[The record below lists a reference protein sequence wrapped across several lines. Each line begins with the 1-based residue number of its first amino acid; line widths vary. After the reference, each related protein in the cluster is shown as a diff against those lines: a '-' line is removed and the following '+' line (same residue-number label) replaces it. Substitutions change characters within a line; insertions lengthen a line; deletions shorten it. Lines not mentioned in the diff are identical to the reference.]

1 MVLYA
6 CACCL
11 IRYKRHL
18 LTSILQLQ
26 SESSVNCDCKRLPR
40 NRCGSLQLVDYVC
53 KTVPTRH
60 TILIVYYIK
69 SCCSVILESP
79 RLRLKSPYYYHFQL
93 FFPSDHA
100 CMSASVCWD
109 YRWKKAFFFPAVYFS
124 SLRQSYLPESKHL
137 SLWLMDCRSLTLPCV
152 FKGKRVWSTGKSTG
166 WLGETRYWNI
176 LTWLLKVPSRIYRI
190 QADSFLLCL

>member
-1 MVLYA
+1 MKPLDLPVDAHSTYYIHLTIAALSRKSYAVAYSQPRKCSLWVLYA

-11 IRYKRHL
+11 IHYKQHVL
-18 LTSILQLQ
+18 ASILQLQ

-53 KTVPTRH
+53 KTIPTRH

-69 SCCSVILESP
+69 SCCSVILENP
-79 RLRLKSPYYYHFQL
+79 RLWLKSPYYYHFQL
-93 FFPSDHA
+93 FFPSEHA

-109 YRWKKAFFFPAVYFS
+109 CRRKKGATFFFPAVYFS

-137 SLWLMDCRSLTLPCV
+137 SL
-152 FKGKRVWSTGKSTG
+152 
-166 WLGETRYWNI
+166 
-176 LTWLLKVPSRIYRI
+176 
-190 QADSFLLCL
+190 